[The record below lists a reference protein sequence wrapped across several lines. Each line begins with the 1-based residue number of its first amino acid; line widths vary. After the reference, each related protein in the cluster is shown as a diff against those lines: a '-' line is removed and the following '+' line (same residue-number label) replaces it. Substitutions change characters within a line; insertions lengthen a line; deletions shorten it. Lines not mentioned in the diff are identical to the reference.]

1 MNELSAFFLLF
12 SLACLFLAG
21 ILAGISRMNERDDEE
36 FAESLRRASE
46 ARLAQKSVP
55 IFLRDQ
61 AD

>member
-1 MNELSAFFLLF
+1 MNELSVFFLLVAM
-12 SLACLFLAG
+12 ACLFLAG

-55 IFLRDQ
+55 IMLRKQCD
-61 AD
+61 